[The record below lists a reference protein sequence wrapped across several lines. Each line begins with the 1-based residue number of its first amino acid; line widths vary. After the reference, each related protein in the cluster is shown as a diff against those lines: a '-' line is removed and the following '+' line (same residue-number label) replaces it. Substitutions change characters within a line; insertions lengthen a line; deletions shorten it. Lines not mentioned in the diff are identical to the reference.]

1 MNPRPSNRGQL
12 SLLEDPSV
20 STQGS
25 DRHQLAA
32 IAAGFD
38 AARLT
43 QARRLAGLTKKAVAA
58 ELGVSPVAVS
68 QWEAGATSP
77 RPDNISHLAD
87 VLDVLPP
94 FFSAGRPYA
103 RLDGASAHFRS
114 LRRTPATQR
123 DKAIAYTEQVW
134 ELAHALEKRVQLPPV
149 DLPSLP
155 ADVLEDPC
163 APEAAA
169 RMLREHWKVQEGP
182 IAHLVRTM
190 ETRGIIVTLSPFAG
204 AATATVDAFSTSHL
218 DRPVVVLTPDRANDV
233 YRHRFTAAHELGHLV
248 MHGEV
253 ATGDP
258 QQEKEADRFAAE
270 FLTPSAQITPRL
282 PARLDLKVLE
292 QLSAEWGVSVE
303 SLIYRCRE
311 VGAVSDASYR
321 RAYQRL
327 NQLRKLNLFR
337 PTPVEGYSGEIP
349 ILLTRAFELAE
360 ANGLSLK
367 DLAAELSLK
376 LPRLRLLLGEPTT
389 RPELHLVND

>member
-1 MNPRPSNRGQL
+1 
-12 SLLEDPSV
+12 
-20 STQGS
+20 
-25 DRHQLAA
+25 
-32 IAAGFD
+32 
-38 AARLT
+38 
-43 QARRLAGLTKKAVAA
+43 
-58 ELGVSPVAVS
+58 
-68 QWEAGATSP
+68 
-77 RPDNISHLAD
+77 
-87 VLDVLPP
+87 
-94 FFSAGRPYA
+94 
-103 RLDGASAHFRS
+103 
-114 LRRTPATQR
+114 
-123 DKAIAYTEQVW
+123 
-134 ELAHALEKRVQLPPV
+134 
-149 DLPSLP
+149 
-155 ADVLEDPC
+155 
-163 APEAAA
+163 
-169 RMLREHWKVQEGP
+169 MLREHWKVQEGP

-190 ETRGIIVTLSPFAG
+190 ETHGIIVTLSPFAG

-248 MHGEV
+248 LHGEV

-292 QLSAEWGVSVE
+292 QLSGEWGVSVE

-376 LPRLRLLLGEPTT
+376 LPRLRLLLGAPTT
-389 RPELHLVND
+389 RPELRLVND